1 VGTPAVALWLIALA
15 AMSAAAMQDLR
26 FRLIPNIFVLVVLC
40 AAIGLRIIAGLQ
52 AIGLSMVATA
62 IVCGAAYILADRG
75 YVGWGDGKMIA
86 AASLLVPPQTV
97 TELILSIAVAG
108 GILSLLYL
116 AARIAL
122 RHGTRFRHPA
132 TGPQP
137 MTEAFRALI
146 RGEKTRIAAH
156 EPMPYGVA
164 ILGGTAYWLFARVMQ
179 CCCATH
185 CLS

>member
-1 VGTPAVALWLIALA
+1 VGTPAVALWLVALV
-15 AMSAAAMQDLR
+15 AMSAAAMQDLK
-26 FRLIPNIFVLVVLC
+26 FRLIPNVFVLVVLC
-40 AAIGLRIIAGLQ
+40 AAIGLRISGGLQ
-52 AIGLSMVATA
+52 TIGLSLAATA
-62 IVCGAAYILADRG
+62 IVSGAAYILADRG

-97 TELILSIAVAG
+97 AALILSIAVAG

-116 AARIAL
+116 VARIGM
-122 RHGTRFRHPA
+122 RHGTHQGYSA

-137 MTEAFRALI
+137 ATFRALI
-146 RGEKTRIAAH
+146 RGEKTRIAAY

-164 ILGGTAYWLFARVMQ
+164 ILGGTSYWLIARVME